1 MTARLRGNGFFNM
14 LGLGGGFGAAARA
27 LPEGTA

>member
-27 LPEGTA
+27 LRQEA